1 MTTQNV
7 PQTFLFVTFHIP
19 EKKNKSKKKKT
30 KNQGCKFDCQDFL
43 FTRQIR
49 SKNAAEKN
57 CTGSGGKEGKER
69 SKRRLAIGGS

>member
-19 EKKNKSKKKKT
+19 EKKNKSKKKK